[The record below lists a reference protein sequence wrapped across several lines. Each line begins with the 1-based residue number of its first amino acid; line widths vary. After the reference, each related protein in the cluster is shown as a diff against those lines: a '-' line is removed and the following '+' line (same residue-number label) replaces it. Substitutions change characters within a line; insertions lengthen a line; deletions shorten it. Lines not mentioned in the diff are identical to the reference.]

1 MQNNIDFKKL
11 TKVLKNQVFS
21 NNNTRSHP
29 KKQKKLSLEAIIN
42 DMLSWSMFIRK
53 HIHFVGI
60 GGIGMSAI
68 AQVLF
73 QKGFKVSGSDISQN
87 QITKKIKK
95 K

>member
-42 DMLSWSMFIRK
+42 DMLS
-53 HIHFVGI
+53 
-60 GGIGMSAI
+60 
-68 AQVLF
+68 
-73 QKGFKVSGSDISQN
+73 
-87 QITKKIKK
+87 
-95 K
+95 